1 NRRLR
6 ENSEKTE
13 QYRKEYEQLMESAG
27 MLQKKYKKQLDA
39 FDGLSVVYRKELGK
53 LKSEQ
58 GK

>member
-1 NRRLR
+1 
-6 ENSEKTE
+6 
-13 QYRKEYEQLMESAG
+13 MESAG